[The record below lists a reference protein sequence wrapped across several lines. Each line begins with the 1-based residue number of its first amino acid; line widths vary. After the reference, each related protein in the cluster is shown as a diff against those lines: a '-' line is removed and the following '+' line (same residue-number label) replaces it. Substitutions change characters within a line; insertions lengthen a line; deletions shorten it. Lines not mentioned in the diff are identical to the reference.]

1 VREHRVIRSA
11 GPGSRALSRGERELI
26 LLSAGTAARRSHAR
40 RSAVAD
46 LDEVRWSL
54 LCDTLRARK
63 LLPTLGPRIVKLAEG
78 RADEQFEAAVG
89 DALTAGRRQGAY
101 LQMVA
106 ARMIEALFDS
116 GIRCSALKGPL
127 LSEVIYGDPGRR
139 LSSDI
144 DLLVPAERLQD
155 AVAVVRGLGYAAPSD
170 YVFPDGRPLL
180 HFVLAHESGDLPPVE
195 LHWRVHWYERD
206 FSRERLLPD
215 PGEDRADWRPA
226 HADELA
232 SLLLFYAR
240 DGFVDL
246 RLAADIAAWWDVY
259 GPSVAPGALDEVAA
273 SFPALGRALAVAAT
287 VAENVV
293 GFPAS
298 RVQADSSRLGL
309 RGGLAARLANPHPR
323 TSQSQLYADM
333 GLVDGLLAPDGDF
346 RAFARRQLLPPR
358 EVLSE
363 QARHAAKERTR
374 SAIGHCVGAL
384 TRYGVTIARTVRGPA
399 LSR

>member
-1 VREHRVIRSA
+1 MRR
-11 GPGSRALSRGERELI
+11 RG
-26 LLSAGTAARRSHAR
+26 A
-40 RSAVAD
+40 AD

-54 LCDTLRARK
+54 LCDTLRARR
-63 LLPTLGPRIVKLAEG
+63 LLPTLGPRIVELAQG
-78 RADEQFEAAVG
+78 RAGEQFEAAVD
-89 DALTAGRRQGAY
+89 DALTAGRHQGTY

-106 ARMIEALFDS
+106 IRMMQALFDS

-127 LSEVIYGDPGRR
+127 LSEAIYGDPGRR

-155 AVAVVRGLGYAAPSD
+155 AIAAVRRIGYAAPSD
-170 YVFPDGRPLL
+170 YVLPDGRPLL
-180 HFVLAHESGDLPPVE
+180 HFVLAHESGDLPPIE

-206 FSRERLLPD
+206 FARERLLPD

-226 HADELA
+226 CADELA

-246 RLAADIAAWWDVY
+246 RLAADIGAWWDVY
-259 GPSVAPGALDEVAA
+259 GDSVSPGALDEIAA
-273 SFPALGRALAVAAT
+273 SFPALARALAVAVT

-293 GFPAS
+293 GIPAA
-298 RVQADSSRLGL
+298 RVWTSSSPVGL
-309 RGGLAARLANPHPR
+309 RGRLAARLANPHPR

-333 GLVDGLLAPDGDF
+333 GLVDGLLAPNGDF
-346 RAFARRQLLPPR
+346 RAFARRQLLPPH

-363 QARHAAKERTR
+363 QAHHAAKERTR

-384 TRYGVTIARTVRGPA
+384 TRYGVTIARTFRGPT